1 MLFMEKMV
9 SVNATKT
16 KIVISS
22 DVDSTLSIVSK
33 HEVERCFLN
42 AEYLAAP
49 SSHLK
54 NIYWSTTTIAGGSIV
69 DLAKYQ
75 MYYFHFKVMRPDSEC
90 RLAARQITNC
100 RL

>member
-33 HEVERCFLN
+33 HEFERCFLN

-69 DLAKYQ
+69 DLQNIRCTIFISK
-75 MYYFHFKVMRPDSEC
+75 
-90 RLAARQITNC
+90 
-100 RL
+100 